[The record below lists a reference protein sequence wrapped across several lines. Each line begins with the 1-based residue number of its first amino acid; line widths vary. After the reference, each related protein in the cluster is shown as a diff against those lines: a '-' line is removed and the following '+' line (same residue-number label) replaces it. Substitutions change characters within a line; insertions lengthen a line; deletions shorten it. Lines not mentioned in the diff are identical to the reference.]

1 MQEQQPLHLAIA
13 SEHEATSQFY
23 IPATT
28 SLQERRL
35 RALKHGDTFA
45 LFNHYGDIVPF
56 RGAPDGLYHC
66 DTRYLSHL
74 ELRLNGQRPLLLS
87 STVHDDNAVCDV
99 DLTNPDILVD
109 GEVAL
114 PRETLHVQRSKFLWQ
129 SVCHERIIVRSYH
142 NRPLSITLTVRF
154 ESDFADLFEVRGQRR
169 ERRGQTSRDRISEQ
183 AAALSYLGLDGLLRT
198 TTLHFT
204 PAPTQL
210 DASFARY
217 DLMLEPQG
225 QARFFI
231 AVACVAGTKS
241 AETGVTYA
249 GSINAARRAL
259 DSATARAAR
268 IVASNSQF
276 NQFLG
281 RSLSDLYML
290 LTDTAHG
297 PYPYAGIPWF
307 STAFG
312 RDGLLTALFT
322 LWIDPAIAGGV
333 LRYLAATQATTRD
346 PDRDSEPGKMLHE
359 TRAGEMARL
368 GEVPFGLYYG
378 SVDTTPLYVVLA
390 GAYVDR
396 TGDLET
402 LRAIWPNIVAALTWI
417 DRYGDADGDG
427 FVEYNRHTETGLVN
441 QGWKDSHDSVFH
453 ADGSLAPGPIALCE
467 VQAYVYLAKRR
478 AATMARLLDIPEM
491 AVALDRQAE
500 QLRERFEAAF
510 WCEEIATYALALD
523 GEKRPCRVRTS
534 NAGHALF
541 AGIAAPER
549 AQRVAAGLLGK
560 DFFAGWGI
568 RTVGAQE
575 ARYNPM
581 SYHNG
586 SVWPHD
592 NAVIALGFDRYGF
605 KAGALQVLTGLF
617 GASTYIDL
625 QRLPELFCGFEREPR
640 TAPTFYPVACAPQAW
655 ATAAPFAL
663 LQAVLGLTLDYRGGE
678 YRFKRPALPEFLD
691 ELTLRNLRLGDRVV
705 DLNIARH
712 GSDVAIN
719 VTLGADRARVV
730 AIH

>member
-1 MQEQQPLHLAIA
+1 MQEQQPLHLVTPGD
-13 SEHEATSQFY
+13 HEATSQFY

-99 DLTNPDILVD
+99 DLTNPDIFVD
-109 GEVAL
+109 GELAL
-114 PRETLHVQRSKFLWQ
+114 PRETLHVQRSKFLWRGT
-129 SVCHERIIVRSYH
+129 CHERIVVRSYH
-142 NRPLSITLTVRF
+142 SHPLSITLTVRF
-154 ESDFADLFEVRGQRR
+154 ESDFADLFEVRGQKR
-169 ERRGQTSRDRISEQ
+169 ERRGQTTRDRLSEQ
-183 AAALSYLGLDGLLRT
+183 AAALTYLGLDGVVRT
-198 TTLHFT
+198 TTVRFT
-204 PAPTQL
+204 PAPTEL
-210 DASFARY
+210 DASCARY
-217 DLMLEPQG
+217 DLLLEPQG
-225 QARFFI
+225 QARLFI
-231 AVACVAGTKS
+231 AIACTDGLES
-241 AETGVTYA
+241 AETGTGYA

-259 DSATARAAR
+259 DGATARATR
-268 IVASNSQF
+268 IVGSNSQF
-276 NQFLG
+276 NQFLS

-290 LTDTAHG
+290 LTDTVHG

-322 LWIDPAIAGGV
+322 LWIDPTIAAGV
-333 LRYLAATQATTRD
+333 LRYLAATQATAADPARD
-346 PDRDSEPGKMLHE
+346 AEPGKMLHE
-359 TRAGEMARL
+359 TRACEMARL

-396 TGDLET
+396 TGDVET
-402 LRAIWPNIVAALTWI
+402 LRAIWPNVEAALEWI
-417 DRYGDADGDG
+417 DRYGDSDGDG

-478 AATMARLLDIPEM
+478 GATMARLLDLPER

-500 QLRERFEAAF
+500 QLRERFEKAF
-510 WCEEIATYALALD
+510 WCEEISTYALALD
-523 GEKRPCRVRTS
+523 GQKRPCRVRTS

-541 AGIAAPER
+541 AGIASPER
-549 AQRVAAGLLGK
+549 AQRVAAGLLDQ

-592 NAVIALGFDRYGF
+592 NAIIALGFDRYGF
-605 KAGALQVLTGLF
+605 KTAALQVLTGLF
-617 GASTYIDL
+617 EASTYIDL
-625 QRLPELFCGFEREPR
+625 QRLPELFCGFAREPR

-655 ATAAPFAL
+655 ATSAPFAL
-663 LQAVLGLTLDYRGGE
+663 LQAALGLTLDHRGGE
-678 YRFKRPALPEFLD
+678 YRFKRPALPGFLD
-691 ELTLRNLRLGDRVV
+691 ELSLHNLRLGDRVV
-705 DLNIARH
+705 DLEIARH
-712 GSDVAIN
+712 AGDVAIN
-719 VTLGADRARVV
+719 VTLGAERARVV

>member
-1 MQEQQPLHLAIA
+1 MQEQQPPILLIA
-13 SEHEATSQFY
+13 GDQENTSQFY

-56 RGAPDGLYHC
+56 LGAPDGLYHR

-99 DLTNPDILVD
+99 DLTNADIVMD
-109 GEVAL
+109 GELVL
-114 PRETLHVQRSKFLWQ
+114 PRETIHLQRSKFIWQ
-129 SVCHERIIVRSYH
+129 GVCHERISVRSYDS
-142 NRPLSITLTVRF
+142 RSLAIMLTIRF
-154 ESDFADLFEVRGQRR
+154 GSDFADLFEVRGQKR
-169 ERRGQTSRDRISEQ
+169 ERRGLTTCERISDQ
-183 AAALSYLGLDGLLRT
+183 AAALTYVGLDDVART
-198 TTLHFT
+198 TTVHFT
-204 PAPTQL
+204 PKPRTL
-210 DASFARY
+210 DASSASY
-217 DLMLEPQG
+217 ELTLEPQG
-225 QARFFI
+225 QFKLFLAI
-231 AVACVAGTKS
+231 VCS
-241 AETGVTYA
+241 AEGDAVKTDIGYHQ
-249 GSINAARRAL
+249 SINAARRAL
-259 DSATARAAR
+259 DTASARATR
-268 IVASNSQF
+268 IGGSNSRF
-276 NQFLG
+276 NHLLS

-290 LTDTAHG
+290 ITDTPHG

-322 LWIDPAIAGGV
+322 LWIDPAIAAGV
-333 LRYLAATQATTRD
+333 LRYLAATQAAAEDPARD
-346 PDRDSEPGKMLHE
+346 AEPGKMLHE
-359 TRAGEMARL
+359 TRAGEMAVLR
-368 GEVPFGLYYG
+368 EVPFGLYYG
-378 SVDTTPLYVVLA
+378 SVDTTPLYVILA

-396 TGDLET
+396 TGDLE
-402 LRAIWPNIVAALTWI
+402 LLKAIWPNILAALTWI

-441 QGWKDSHDSVFH
+441 QGWKDSHDSIFH
-453 ADGSLAPGPIALCE
+453 ADGSLASGPIALCE

-478 AATMARLLDIPEM
+478 AATMARLLDLPDT
-491 AVALDRQAE
+491 ALTLELQAE

-510 WCEEIATYALALD
+510 WCEEISTYALALD
-523 GEKRPCRVRTS
+523 GTKKPCRVRTS
-534 NAGHALF
+534 NAGYALF

-549 AQRVAAGLLGK
+549 AQLVAAGLLDR

-592 NAVIALGFDRYGF
+592 NAVIALGLDHYGLKSGVLQILTAMFD
-605 KAGALQVLTGLF
+605 
-617 GASTYIDL
+617 ASTYIDL
-625 QRLPELFCGFEREPR
+625 QRLPELLCGFPREPR

-663 LQAVLGLTLDYRGGE
+663 LQAALGLTLDYRGAE
-678 YRFKRPALPEFLD
+678 YRFRKPALPEFLD
-691 ELTLRNLRLGDRVV
+691 QLSLQNLRLGNRAV
-705 DLNIARH
+705 DLEIARH

-719 VTLGADRARVV
+719 VTLGAERARVV

>member
-1 MQEQQPLHLAIA
+1 MQEQQPPHLVIA
-13 SEHEATSQFY
+13 DGHEATSQFY

-99 DLTNPDILVD
+99 DLTNPDIFVD
-109 GEVAL
+109 GELVLA
-114 PRETLHVQRSKFLWQ
+114 RETLHVQRSKFLWRG
-129 SVCHERIIVRSYH
+129 VCHERIAVRSYD
-142 NRPLSITLTVRF
+142 NRPLSIILTLRF
-154 ESDFADLFEVRGQRR
+154 ESDFADLFEVRGQKRA
-169 ERRGQTSRDRISEQ
+169 ERGQTTRGRLSEQ
-183 AAALSYLGLDGLLRT
+183 ATALSYRGLDGLVRT
-198 TTLHFT
+198 TTVRFT
-204 PAPTQL
+204 PAPTHL
-210 DASFARY
+210 DVASARY
-217 DLMLEPQG
+217 DLILEPQG
-225 QARFFI
+225 EAKLFVAI
-231 AVACVAGTKS
+231 ACRAGAES
-241 AETGVTYA
+241 AETGATYA

-259 DSATARAAR
+259 DGATARATR
-268 IVASNSQF
+268 IAGSNSQF
-276 NQFLG
+276 NQLIS
-281 RSLSDLYML
+281 RSLSDLHML
-290 LTDTAHG
+290 LTDTEHG

-322 LWIDPAIAGGV
+322 LWIDPAIAAGV
-333 LRYLAATQATTRD
+333 LRYLAASQATALD
-346 PDRDSEPGKMLHE
+346 PARDSEPGKMLHE
-359 TRAGEMARL
+359 TRACEMARL

-378 SVDTTPLYVVLA
+378 SVDTTPLYIVLA
-390 GAYVDR
+390 GAYADR

-402 LRAIWPNIVAALTWI
+402 LRAIWPNIVAALAWI

-478 AATMARLLDIPEM
+478 AATMARLLDLPEM
-491 AVALDRQAE
+491 AMALDRQAE
-500 QLRERFEAAF
+500 TLREQFEAAF
-510 WCEEIATYALALD
+510 WCEEISTYALALD
-523 GEKRPCRVRTS
+523 GRKQPCRVRTS

-549 AQRVAAGLLGK
+549 ARRVAAGLLDK

-568 RTVGAQE
+568 RTVSAEE

-605 KAGALQVLTGLF
+605 KAAALQVLTGLF
-617 GASTYIDL
+617 EASTYIDL
-625 QRLPELFCGFEREPR
+625 QRLPELFCGFAREPR

-663 LQAVLGLTLDYRGGE
+663 LQAALGLTLDYRGGE
-678 YRFKRPALPEFLD
+678 FRFKRPTLPEFLD
-691 ELTLRNLRLGDRVV
+691 DLSLHNLRLGDRVV
-705 DLNIARH
+705 DLHIARH

-719 VTLGADRARVV
+719 VTLGAERARVV